1 MEEDYQ
7 ASSGIINT
15 VLKTFDFRS
24 CYWKFF
30 IDQLEFQ
37 KMNTLMK
44 RCFKM
49 SKKKDLFGDSKLFKL
64 PTEAKCL
71 LMVFNDDYFWTK

>member
-1 MEEDYQ
+1 
-7 ASSGIINT
+7 
-15 VLKTFDFRS
+15 
-24 CYWKFF
+24 
-30 IDQLEFQ
+30 
-37 KMNTLMK
+37 MK